1 METAAVSCPFPDR
14 KMSANGHRKARHRA
28 VKKIQ
33 PRSLGQAGFRFDI
46 AVQQDEGKPMSREAS
61 PKQILEFAIERSL
74 MVSTAYNR
82 GRSILAPHSLF
93 AKHDELYLRAVTI
106 ERDGRAPREA
116 RLGTFK
122 LI

>member
-1 METAAVSCPFPDR
+1 
-14 KMSANGHRKARHRA
+14 MS
-28 VKKIQ
+28 
-33 PRSLGQAGFRFDI
+33 L
-46 AVQQDEGKPMSREAS
+46 EAS

-93 AKHDELYLRAVTI
+93 AKHDELYLRAVTV
-106 ERDGRAPREA
+106 ERDGRRPREA

-122 LI
+122 LIGLGDLALTGRTFDRDSIFTPLEAAAA